1 MKILTDNNYKTLITK
16 QIKEQILFML
26 KYSYEFMVVVN
37 KDGVTFNPK
46 LPPEI
51 EENFGDFIP
60 FAIAGYTFKSAFI
73 QDNLFI
79 FEAGFGPEN
88 IGAMVYVDIDRILQV
103 VIKETPV
110 FINITATLPKITQ
123 KDPME
128 VFKSKERNKKF
139 FKKD

>member
-103 VIKETPV
+103 VIKETPI